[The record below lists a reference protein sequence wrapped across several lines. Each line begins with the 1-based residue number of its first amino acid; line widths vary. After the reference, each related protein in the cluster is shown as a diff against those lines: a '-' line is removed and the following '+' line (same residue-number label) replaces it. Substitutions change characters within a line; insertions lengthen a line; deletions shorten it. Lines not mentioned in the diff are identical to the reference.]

1 MANLD
6 AKGLGGVLTE
16 LALAVF
22 RANGALIARGDVLV
36 EGFGLTSARWQV
48 LGALALTGGTL
59 TVPEIAR
66 SMGLTRQGIQKQVNL
81 LIGDGLV
88 ATRAN
93 PAHERSQFVVLTV
106 AGRAAYSRAEQR
118 WAVEAARLSKGRLL
132 GSLKCAVRELDEL
145 SERLRAAA
153 LGDE

>member
-1 MANLD
+1 MTNGDANRLPQ
-6 AKGLGGVLTE
+6 ALTQ

-22 RANGALIARGDVLV
+22 RANGALLARGDVLV
-36 EGFGLTSARWQV
+36 EGAGLTSARWQV
-48 LGALALTGGTL
+48 LGALALAGRKL

-88 ATRAN
+88 STRAN
-93 PAHERSQFVVLTV
+93 PTHQRSQLVGLTV

-118 WAVEAARLSKGRLL
+118 WAIEAARRQRPLAG
-132 GSLKCAVRELDEL
+132 GAE
-145 SERLRAAA
+145 ERGAGAR
-153 LGDE
+153 

>member
-1 MANLD
+1 MDLKTKKSTEA
-6 AKGLGGVLTE
+6 LTD

-36 EGFGLTSARWQV
+36 ASVGLTSARWQV
-48 LGALALTGGTL
+48 LGALALASGTL

-81 LIGDGLV
+81 LIEDGLV
-88 ATRAN
+88 STRAN
-93 PAHERSQFVVLTV
+93 PAHERSHFVELTA

-118 WAVEAARLSKGRLL
+118 WTVEAARLSKGR
-132 GSLKCAVRELDEL
+132 SLSGLKGAVRELDEL
-145 SERLRAAA
+145 VERLRAAA
-153 LGDE
+153 EQEE

>member
-1 MANLD
+1 MASLD
-6 AKGLGGVLTE
+6 TNRLHQALTE
-16 LALAVF
+16 LALAIF

-36 EGFGLTSARWQV
+36 EGVGLTSARWQV
-48 LGALALTGGTL
+48 LGALALAGRKL

-88 ATRAN
+88 STRDN
-93 PAHERSQFVVLTV
+93 PTHERSPLVELTV

-118 WAVEAARLSKGRLL
+118 WAIEAACLAKGRSL
-132 GSLKCAVRELDEL
+132 GALKSAVRELDEL
-145 SERLRAAA
+145 TERLRATAEGA
-153 LGDE
+153 K